1 MRQQEPEP
9 DASVVVGLV
18 APDEPGARRQGDAAP
33 GGRDLEGAGLGDR
46 GKDLVE
52 QAVAAVVAAEERL
65 GCREVLGGPE
75 PEGCDCHAG
84 ASPPGVIVAPTKSE
98 SVGVAQ
104 HIHPPRPK
112 PSKRRS
118 ESSETSWKRAFLSM
132 SGHIIVKGAR
142 EHNLKGIDVA
152 IPRGK
157 LVVVTGL
164 SGSGKSSLAFDT
176 IYAEGQRRY
185 VESLSSYARQFLG
198 QMKKP
203 EVDHIEGLSP
213 AISIDQKTTSKNPR
227 STVGT
232 TTEIYDYLRLLWA
245 HVGTPH
251 CPKCDRKIGKMSVD
265 QIVGETKA
273 LPDGAKLQVLAPI
286 VRDRK
291 GEYVRMLKDLKGQ
304 GYSRV
309 RVDGK
314 FGEVDDAW
322 KLEKTYK
329 HSIDIVVD
337 RLVVK
342 KTGDEGKAFE
352 ERLTDAIETSL
363 KAAEGLVILWSE
375 TGQSTGKEKG
385 SSSEQLYSES
395 FGCPD
400 HGAILPE
407 LTPRMF
413 SFNAPHGAC
422 PTCSGLGYSMQVD
435 ESKVIKDATR
445 SIRQGAFDSEVF
457 IFKSWMGRWLA
468 YVCSQLGVPI
478 EVPWN
483 KLTPAQKEIVLYGSP
498 DSFGTKWGG
507 ESHWE
512 GLAVRMQRLLK
523 ESESDRAKERIAAF
537 MTERPCGQC
546 KGWRL
551 KPEVLAV
558 SIHGESIIAATKRAV
573 TDALQWFTDLP
584 SHLSEREQKVA
595 KEILKEI
602 NERLKFLDDVGLGYL
617 SLDRGSATLSGGE
630 SQRIR
635 LASQIGSGL
644 QGVLYVLDEPSIGL
658 HQRDNHRLLATL
670 KRLRDLENTVLV
682 VEHDEDTMR
691 EADYLVDLGPG
702 AGEHGGH
709 LMAAGTPAE
718 VAANPKSL
726 TGQYLAGKLRI
737 EVPGSRR
744 ERDGKRVIRI
754 VGASENNL
762 KDLTVDLPL
771 GLFVAVTGVSGS
783 GKSTLINETLY
794 KGALRHLDLVGGENP
809 GRHRRIEGLNQVD
822 KVIDIDQSPIGRTPR
837 SNPAT
842 YTGVWT
848 PIRDLFAM
856 TPAAKEKGYGPGR
869 FSFNVKGGRCES
881 CEGDGVVKIEMH
893 FLPDVYVPCEVCK
906 GARYNKETL
915 QVKFKGKNIREVLDL
930 SVEEGLGFF
939 ENHPGIRGKLETIN
953 DVGLGYI
960 RLGQPATQ
968 LSGGEAQ
975 RVKLATELSKRGTG
989 RTLYILDEP
998 TTGLH
1003 TNDIKHL
1010 LEVLQRLVDAGNSV
1024 LVIEH
1029 NLDVVKCSD
1038 WVLDLGPEGGDAGGQ
1053 IVAEGTPE
1061 EIAQVDGSHTG
1072 RFLKPLLAT
1081 PNGPLASAPAR
1092 PPRKR
1097 RA

>member
-1 MRQQEPEP
+1 
-9 DASVVVGLV
+9 V
-18 APDEPGARRQGDAAP
+18 
-33 GGRDLEGAGLGDR
+33 
-46 GKDLVE
+46 
-52 QAVAAVVAAEERL
+52 
-65 GCREVLGGPE
+65 
-75 PEGCDCHAG
+75 
-84 ASPPGVIVAPTKSE
+84 
-98 SVGVAQ
+98 
-104 HIHPPRPK
+104 
-112 PSKRRS
+112 
-118 ESSETSWKRAFLSM
+118 
-132 SGHIIVKGAR
+132 SGSIIVKGAR

-185 VESLSSYARQFLG
+185 VESLSAYARQFLG

-251 CPKCDRKIGKMSVD
+251 CPKCERRIGRMSVD
-265 QIVGETKA
+265 QIVAETKQ
-273 LPDGAKLQVLAPI
+273 LPEGTKIQVLSPV

-291 GEYVRMLKDLKGQ
+291 GEYQKLFQGLKSQ
-304 GYSRV
+304 GYTRV
-309 RVDGK
+309 RVDGE
-314 FGEVDDAW
+314 FGDVDQGW

-329 HSIDIVVD
+329 HSVDIVVD
-337 RLVVK
+337 RLVVRK
-342 KTGDEGKAFE
+342 SGDEAASFE
-352 ERLTDAIETSL
+352 ERLADAIETAL
-363 KAAEGLVILWSE
+363 KAAEGLVTVWSE
-375 TGQSTGKEKG
+375 PEGGAGKGRDKEAKPQ
-385 SSSEQLYSES
+385 EQLYSES

-422 PTCSGLGYSMQVD
+422 PACSGLGYSLQVD
-435 ESKVIKDATR
+435 ESKVIKHPDR
-445 SIRQGAFDSEVF
+445 SIRDGAFDSEVF

-468 YVCSQLGVPI
+468 YVCGELGVPMNRR
-478 EVPWN
+478 WDA
-483 KLTPAQKEIVLYGSP
+483 LTEAQKEVVLYGAP
-498 DSFGTKWGG
+498 DAIPTKWGG
-507 ESHWE
+507 ESKWE

-523 ESESDRAKERIAAF
+523 ESESDRAKERLTAF
-537 MTERPCGQC
+537 MTERPCGTC

-558 SIHGESIIAATKRAV
+558 TIHGESIIRVTRRSV
-573 TDALQWFTDLP
+573 TDAVQWFHDLP
-584 SHLSEREQKVA
+584 THLSEREQKVA
-595 KEILKEI
+595 REILKEI
-602 NERLKFLDDVGLGYL
+602 NERLRFLDDVGLGYL
-617 SLDRGSATLSGGE
+617 SLDRASGTLSGGE

-670 KRLRDLENTVLV
+670 RRLRDLENTVLV

-691 EADYLVDLGPG
+691 EADYLIDLGPG

-709 LMAAGTPAE
+709 LVAHGTPAE
-718 VAANPKSL
+718 VARNPASL
-726 TGQYLAGKLRI
+726 TGQYLSGKLKV
-737 EVPGSRR
+737 ETPASRR
-744 ERDGKRVIRI
+744 QSDGRSIRI
-754 VGASENNL
+754 VGAAENNL
-762 KDLTVDLPL
+762 QDVTVDLPL

-794 KGALRHLDLVGGENP
+794 KAALTALGLVGGENP
-809 GRHRRIEGLNQVD
+809 GRHKRIEGLEQVD

-856 TPAAKEKGYGPGR
+856 TPDAKERGYGPGR
-869 FSFNVKGGRCES
+869 FSFNVKGGRCEA

-915 QVKFKGKNIREVLDL
+915 QVKFKGKSIREVLDL
-930 SVEEGLGFF
+930 SVEEGLAFF
-939 ENHPGIRGKLETIN
+939 ANHPMIRNKLQTIR

-989 RTLYILDEP
+989 KTLYILDEP

-1003 TNDIKHL
+1003 VHDVKHL
-1010 LEVLQRLVDAGNSV
+1010 LGVLQRLVDAGNSIV
-1024 LVIEH
+1024 VIEH
-1029 NLDVVKCSD
+1029 NLDVVKCAD
-1038 WVLDLGPEGGDAGGQ
+1038 WVIDLGPEGGDAGGQ
-1053 IVAEGTPE
+1053 VIAEGTPE
-1061 EIAQVDGSHTG
+1061 EVAQVEASYTG
-1072 RFLKPLLAT
+1072 RFLKPMLEV
-1081 PNGPLASAPAR
+1081 PDEPLAARAPA
-1092 PPRKR
+1092 PKPRKKR
-1097 RA
+1097 

>member
-1 MRQQEPEP
+1 
-9 DASVVVGLV
+9 
-18 APDEPGARRQGDAAP
+18 
-33 GGRDLEGAGLGDR
+33 
-46 GKDLVE
+46 
-52 QAVAAVVAAEERL
+52 
-65 GCREVLGGPE
+65 
-75 PEGCDCHAG
+75 
-84 ASPPGVIVAPTKSE
+84 
-98 SVGVAQ
+98 
-104 HIHPPRPK
+104 
-112 PSKRRS
+112 
-118 ESSETSWKRAFLSM
+118 M

-142 EHNLKGIDVA
+142 EHNLKGIDVS

-185 VESLSSYARQFLG
+185 VESLSAYARQFLG

-213 AISIDQKTTSKNPR
+213 AISIDQKTTSRNPR

-232 TTEIYDYLRLLWA
+232 ATEIYDYLRLLWA
-245 HVGTPH
+245 HVGIPH
-251 CPKCDRKIGKMSVD
+251 CPKCQRKIGKMSVD
-265 QIVGETKA
+265 QIVEETKR
-273 LPDGAKLQVLAPI
+273 LPAETKVQVLAPV

-291 GEYVRMLKDLKGQ
+291 GEYQRLFKDLKGQ

-309 RVDGK
+309 RVDGE
-314 FGEVDDAW
+314 FGDVDNAW

-329 HSIDIVVD
+329 HSVDIVVD

-342 KTGDEGKAFE
+342 AAGKDAAAQKDGADFE
-352 ERLTDAIETSL
+352 ERLSDAIETAMKS
-363 KAAEGLVILWSE
+363 AEGLVIVWSE
-375 TGQSTGKEKG
+375 PPAGSKSGSGQSDRKP
-385 SSSEQLYSES
+385 SEQLYSES

-422 PTCSGLGYSMQVD
+422 PNCSGLGYSMQPD
-435 ESKVIKDATR
+435 ESKIIKDADR
-445 SIRQGAFDSEVF
+445 SIRQGCFDSEVF
-457 IFKSWMGRWLA
+457 IFKSWMGRWVQYA
-468 YVCSQLGVPI
+468 CAQLGVSVD
-478 EVPWN
+478 VPWR
-483 KLTPAQKEIVLYGSP
+483 KMPPAHKDIILYGSP
-498 DSFGTKWGG
+498 EAFSTKWGG
-507 ESHWE
+507 ESQWE

-523 ESESDRAKERIAAF
+523 ESESERAKERIAAF
-537 MTERPCGQC
+537 MTERPCAVC

-558 SIHGESIIAATKRAV
+558 TIQGDSVIHATKRAV

-584 SHLSEREQKVA
+584 ARMSERENKVG

-602 NERLKFLDDVGLGYL
+602 LERLRFLDDVGLGYL
-617 SLDRGSATLSGGE
+617 SLDRASGTLSGGE

-670 KRLRDLENTVLV
+670 RRLRDLENTVLV

-691 EADYLVDLGPG
+691 EADYIVDLGPG
-702 AGEHGGH
+702 AGEHGGY
-709 LMAAGTPAE
+709 LIAQGTPKE

-726 TGQYLAGKLRI
+726 TGQYLSGKLGVA
-737 EVPGSRR
+737 VPGSRR
-744 ERDGKRVIRI
+744 ERDGKRNIRI
-754 VGASENNL
+754 AGAGENNL
-762 KDLTVDLPL
+762 KDITVDIPL

-809 GRHRRIEGLNQVD
+809 GKHKRVDGLDQVD

-848 PIRDLFAM
+848 PIRDLFAL
-856 TPAAKEKGYGPGR
+856 TPDAKARGYKTGR
-869 FSFNVKGGRCES
+869 FSFNVKGGRCEA

-915 QVKFKGKNIREVLDL
+915 QVKYKGKNIREVLDL
-930 SVEEGLGFF
+930 SVEEGLVFF
-939 ENHPGIRGKLETIN
+939 ENHPAIRNKLQTIN

-1003 TNDIKHL
+1003 VHDIKHL

-1024 LVIEH
+1024 VVIEH
-1029 NLDVVKCSD
+1029 NLDVIKTSD
-1038 WVLDLGPEGGDAGGQ
+1038 WVIDLGPEGGDAGGEV
-1053 IVAEGTPE
+1053 IAEGTPE
-1061 EIAQVDGSHTG
+1061 EVAQVEASYTG
-1072 RFLKPLLAT
+1072 AFLRPLLA
-1081 PNGPLASAPAR
+1081 PSDAPLAAS
-1092 PPRKR
+1092 PPRPAPKR
-1097 RA
+1097 KR

>member
-1 MRQQEPEP
+1 
-9 DASVVVGLV
+9 
-18 APDEPGARRQGDAAP
+18 
-33 GGRDLEGAGLGDR
+33 
-46 GKDLVE
+46 
-52 QAVAAVVAAEERL
+52 
-65 GCREVLGGPE
+65 
-75 PEGCDCHAG
+75 
-84 ASPPGVIVAPTKSE
+84 
-98 SVGVAQ
+98 
-104 HIHPPRPK
+104 
-112 PSKRRS
+112 
-118 ESSETSWKRAFLSM
+118 M
-132 SGHIIVKGAR
+132 SGSIIVKGAR
-142 EHNLKGIDVA
+142 EHNLKNIDVT

-213 AISIDQKTTSKNPR
+213 AISIDQRTTSRNPR

-232 TTEIYDYLRLLWA
+232 TTEVYDYLRLLWA

-251 CPKCDRKIGKMSVD
+251 CPTCSRKIGKMSVD
-265 QIVGETKA
+265 QIVEETKR
-273 LPDGAKLQVLAPI
+273 LPSGTKIQVLSPV

-291 GEYVRMLKDLKGQ
+291 GEYQRLFKDLQAQ

-314 FGEVDDAW
+314 FGDVDEAW

-329 HSIDIVVD
+329 HSVDIVVD
-337 RLVVK
+337 RLAVK
-342 KTGDEGKAFE
+342 LEGAEGKSFV

-363 KAAEGLVILWSE
+363 KAAAGLVIIWSE
-375 TGQSTGKEKG
+375 AATTRSGDPGQSAESGKSRGESGK
-385 SSSEQLYSES
+385 SAEQLYSES

-422 PTCSGLGYSMQVD
+422 PGCSGLGYSMQPD
-435 ESKVIKDATR
+435 EAKIIKHPDR
-445 SIRQGAFDSEVF
+445 SIRGGAFDSEVF

-468 YVCSQLGVPI
+468 YICGELGVNVN
-478 EVPWN
+478 EPWSEMSDAH
-483 KLTPAQKEIVLYGSP
+483 KKIVLYGAP
-498 DSFGTKWGG
+498 DTIQTKWGG
-507 ESHWE
+507 ESKWE
-512 GLAVRMQRLLK
+512 GLAVRLQRLMK
-523 ESESDRAKERIAAF
+523 ESESERAKERIAAL
-537 MTERPCGQC
+537 MVERPCGTC

-558 SIHGESIIAATKRAV
+558 TIHKDSIIAATRRAV
-573 TDALQWFTDLP
+573 TDCLRWFQDLP
-584 SHLSEREQKVA
+584 AKLTQRENAVA

-602 NERLKFLDDVGLGYL
+602 VERLKFLDDVGLGYL
-617 SLDRGSATLSGGE
+617 SLDRAAGTLSGGE

-670 KRLRDLENTVLV
+670 RRLRDLDNTVIV

-702 AGEHGGH
+702 AGEHGGE
-709 LMAAGTPAE
+709 LIAFGTPDD
-718 VAANPKSL
+718 VARNPKSL

-737 EVPGSRR
+737 PIPASRR
-744 ERDGKRVIRI
+744 HGDGRTVRI
-754 VGASENNL
+754 VGAGENNL
-762 KDLTVDLPL
+762 KDITVDIPL
-771 GLFVAVTGVSGS
+771 GLFVSVTGVSGS
-783 GKSTLINETLY
+783 GKSTLINDTLY
-794 KGALRHLDLVGGENP
+794 KAALKSLDLVGGEKP
-809 GRHRRIEGLNQVD
+809 GKHKRIEGLEQVD

-848 PIRDLFAM
+848 PIRDIFAM
-856 TPAAKEKGYGPGR
+856 TPDAKNRGYMTGR
-869 FSFNVKGGRCES
+869 FSFNVKGGRCEA

-893 FLPDVYVPCEVCK
+893 FLPDVYVPCEVCR

-915 QVKFKGKNIREVLDL
+915 LVKYKGKNIREVLDL
-930 SVEEGLGFF
+930 SVEEGLAFF
-939 ENHPGIRGKLETIN
+939 ENIPAIRNKLQTIF

-989 RTLYILDEP
+989 KTLYILDEP

-1003 TNDIKHL
+1003 VHDIKHL
-1010 LEVLQRLVDAGNSV
+1010 LGVLQRLVDAGNSV
-1024 LVIEH
+1024 VVIEH

-1038 WVLDLGPEGGDAGGQ
+1038 WVIDLGPEGGDAGGQ
-1053 IVAEGTPE
+1053 VIAEGAPE
-1061 EIAQVDGSHTG
+1061 EIAQVKESFTG
-1072 RFLKPLLAT
+1072 QFLRPLLERDA
-1081 PNGPLASAPAR
+1081 PMGHLAAAA
-1092 PPRKR
+1092 PPRLTRPVRKPP
-1097 RA
+1097 ALSSKA

>member
-1 MRQQEPEP
+1 
-9 DASVVVGLV
+9 
-18 APDEPGARRQGDAAP
+18 
-33 GGRDLEGAGLGDR
+33 
-46 GKDLVE
+46 
-52 QAVAAVVAAEERL
+52 
-65 GCREVLGGPE
+65 
-75 PEGCDCHAG
+75 
-84 ASPPGVIVAPTKSE
+84 
-98 SVGVAQ
+98 
-104 HIHPPRPK
+104 
-112 PSKRRS
+112 
-118 ESSETSWKRAFLSM
+118 M

-185 VESLSSYARQFLG
+185 VESLSAYARQFLG

-213 AISIDQKTTSKNPR
+213 AISIDQKTTSRNPR

-232 TTEIYDYLRLLWA
+232 ATEIYDYLRLLWA

-251 CPKCDRKIGKMSVD
+251 CPKCERKIGRMSVD
-265 QIVGETKA
+265 QIVEETKR
-273 LPDGAKLQVLAPI
+273 LPEGTKVQVLGPV

-291 GEYVRMLKDLKGQ
+291 GEYQKLFKDLQSQ
-304 GYSRV
+304 GYARV
-309 RVDGK
+309 RVDGE
-314 FGEVDDAW
+314 FGEVDQGW

-329 HSIDIVVD
+329 HSVDIVVD

-342 KTGDEGKAFE
+342 HAGDEGKEFG
-352 ERLTDAIETSL
+352 ERLADAVETAMKS
-363 KAAEGLVILWSE
+363 AEGLVTIWSE
-375 TGQSTGKEKG
+375 GPAATGKGADKTRPQ
-385 SSSEQLYSES
+385 EQLYSES

-422 PTCSGLGYSMQVD
+422 PTCSGLGYSMQLDV
-435 ESKVIKDATR
+435 SKVIKHPDR
-445 SIRQGAFDSEVF
+445 SIRDGCFDSEVF
-457 IFKSWMGRWLA
+457 IFRSWMGRWLA
-468 YVCSQLGVPI
+468 YVCGELGVPVNRRWDALTEAQQ
-478 EVPWN
+478 EV
-483 KLTPAQKEIVLYGSP
+483 VLYGAP
-498 DSFGTKWGG
+498 DTIETKWGG
-507 ESHWE
+507 ESKWE

-523 ESESDRAKERIAAF
+523 ESESERAKERIAAF
-537 MTERPCGQC
+537 MTERPCGTC

-558 SIHGESIIAATKRAV
+558 AIQGESIIAATRRSV

-584 SHLSEREQKVA
+584 SHFTERETKVA

-602 NERLKFLDDVGLGYL
+602 NERLRFLDDVGLGYL
-617 SLDRGSATLSGGE
+617 SLDRTSGTLSGGE

-670 KRLRDLENTVLV
+670 RRLRDLENTVLV

-709 LMAAGTPAE
+709 LVASGTPKE

-726 TGQYLAGKLRI
+726 TGQYLSGKLKV
-737 EVPGSRR
+737 ETPASRR
-744 ERDGKRVIRI
+744 QADGRTIRI
-754 VGASENNL
+754 VGAAENNL
-762 KDLTVDLPL
+762 KDLTVDIPL
-771 GLFVAVTGVSGS
+771 GLFVSVTGVSGS

-794 KGALRHLDLVGGENP
+794 KAALKSLDLVGGENP
-809 GRHRRIEGLNQVD
+809 GKHKRIDGLEQVD

-842 YTGVWT
+842 YTGLWT
-848 PIRDLFAM
+848 PIRELFAM
-856 TPAAKEKGYGPGR
+856 TPDAKSRGFGPGR
-869 FSFNVKGGRCES
+869 FSFNVKGGRCEA

-915 QVKFKGKNIREVLDL
+915 VVRYKGKNIREVLDL
-930 SVEEGLGFF
+930 SVEEGLVFF
-939 ENHPGIRGKLETIN
+939 ENLPQIRNKLQTIN

-1003 TNDIKHL
+1003 VHDVKHL
-1010 LEVLQRLVDAGNSV
+1010 LGVLQRLVDAGNSIV
-1024 LVIEH
+1024 VIEH

-1038 WVLDLGPEGGDAGGQ
+1038 WVIDLGPEGGDAGGYV
-1053 IVAEGTPE
+1053 IAEGTPE
-1061 EIAQVDGSHTG
+1061 EVAQVAASHTG
-1072 RFLKPLLAT
+1072 QFLKPMLDV
-1081 PNGPLASAPAR
+1081 PDEPLAARAPAAK
-1092 PPRKR
+1092 PRKR
-1097 RA
+1097 TPRRN

>member
-1 MRQQEPEP
+1 
-9 DASVVVGLV
+9 
-18 APDEPGARRQGDAAP
+18 
-33 GGRDLEGAGLGDR
+33 
-46 GKDLVE
+46 
-52 QAVAAVVAAEERL
+52 
-65 GCREVLGGPE
+65 
-75 PEGCDCHAG
+75 
-84 ASPPGVIVAPTKSE
+84 
-98 SVGVAQ
+98 
-104 HIHPPRPK
+104 
-112 PSKRRS
+112 
-118 ESSETSWKRAFLSM
+118 M

-185 VESLSSYARQFLG
+185 VESLSAYARQFLG

-213 AISIDQKTTSKNPR
+213 AISIDQKTTSRNPR

-232 TTEIYDYLRLLWA
+232 ATEIYDYLRLLWA

-251 CPKCDRKIGKMSVD
+251 CPKCERKIGRMSVD
-265 QIVGETKA
+265 QIVEETKR
-273 LPDGAKLQVLAPI
+273 LPEGTKIQVLGPV

-291 GEYVRMLKDLKGQ
+291 GEYHKLFKDLQAQ
-304 GYSRV
+304 GYARV
-309 RVDGK
+309 RVDGE
-314 FGEVDDAW
+314 FGDVDQGW

-329 HSIDIVVD
+329 HSVDLVVD

-342 KTGDEGKAFE
+342 AKGDEGKEFE
-352 ERLTDAIETSL
+352 ERLADAVETAL
-363 KAAEGLVILWSE
+363 KAAEGLVTIWSE
-375 TGQSTGKEKG
+375 LPAMSVKSGDKQSQKTAVA
-385 SSSEQLYSES
+385 EQLYSES

-422 PTCSGLGYSMQVD
+422 PSCSGLGYSMQID
-435 ESKVIKDATR
+435 ESKVIKRPER
-445 SIRQGAFDSEVF
+445 SIKDGCFDSEVF
-457 IFKSWMGRWLA
+457 IFRSWMGRWLA
-468 YVCSQLGVPI
+468 YVCGQFGVPVNRPWEDLTDAQR
-478 EVPWN
+478 EV
-483 KLTPAQKEIVLYGSP
+483 VLYGSP
-498 DSFGTKWGG
+498 EGFETKWGG
-507 ESHWE
+507 ESKWE

-523 ESESDRAKERIAAF
+523 ESESERAKERIAAF
-537 MTERPCGQC
+537 MTERPCGTC

-558 SIHGESIIAATKRAV
+558 AIQGESIIAATRRSV

-584 SHLSEREQKVA
+584 GQFTEREQTVSR
-595 KEILKEI
+595 EILKEI
-602 NERLKFLDDVGLGYL
+602 NERLRFLDDVGLGYL
-617 SLDRGSATLSGGE
+617 SLDRTSGTLSGGE

-670 KRLRDLENTVLV
+670 RRLRDLENTVLV

-702 AGEHGGH
+702 AGEHGGY
-709 LMAAGTPAE
+709 LVASGTPKE

-726 TGQYLAGKLRI
+726 TGQYLSGKLKI
-737 EVPGSRR
+737 DTPPARR
-744 ERDGKRVIRI
+744 SSDGRTIRI
-754 VGASENNL
+754 VGAAENNL
-762 KDLTVDLPL
+762 QDITVDIPL

-794 KGALRHLDLVGGENP
+794 KAALKSLDLVGGENP
-809 GRHRRIEGLNQVD
+809 GKHKRIEGLEQVD

-842 YTGVWT
+842 YTGLWT
-848 PIRDLFAM
+848 PIRELFAM
-856 TPAAKEKGYGPGR
+856 TPDAKSRGFGPGR
-869 FSFNVKGGRCES
+869 FSFNVKGGRCEA

-915 QVKFKGKNIREVLDL
+915 LVRYKGKNIREVLDL
-930 SVEEGLGFF
+930 SVEEGLEFF
-939 ENHPGIRGKLETIN
+939 QNIPQIRNKLQTIL

-989 RTLYILDEP
+989 DTLYILDEP

-1003 TNDIKHL
+1003 VHDVKHL
-1010 LEVLQRLVDAGNSV
+1010 LGVLQRLVDAGNSIV
-1024 LVIEH
+1024 VIEH
-1029 NLDVVKCSD
+1029 NLEVVKCSD
-1038 WVLDLGPEGGDAGGQ
+1038 WVIDLGPEGGDAGGLV
-1053 IVAEGTPE
+1053 IAEGTPE
-1061 EIAQVDGSHTG
+1061 EVAQVAASYTG
-1072 RFLKPLLAT
+1072 QFLKPMLDV
-1081 PNGPLASAPAR
+1081 PDEPLAARAP

-1097 RA
+1097 KPARRS

>member
-1 MRQQEPEP
+1 M
-9 DASVVVGLV
+9 
-18 APDEPGARRQGDAAP
+18 
-33 GGRDLEGAGLGDR
+33 
-46 GKDLVE
+46 
-52 QAVAAVVAAEERL
+52 
-65 GCREVLGGPE
+65 
-75 PEGCDCHAG
+75 
-84 ASPPGVIVAPTKSE
+84 T
-98 SVGVAQ
+98 
-104 HIHPPRPK
+104 
-112 PSKRRS
+112 
-118 ESSETSWKRAFLSM
+118 
-132 SGHIIVKGAR
+132 GHIVVKGAR

-185 VESLSSYARQFLG
+185 VESLSAYARQFLG

-213 AISIDQKTTSKNPR
+213 AISIDQRTTSRNPR

-251 CPKCDRKIGKMSVD
+251 CPKCQRRIGKMSVD
-265 QIVGETKA
+265 QIVAEAKA
-273 LPDGAKLQVLAPI
+273 LPEGAKVQVLAPV

-291 GEYVRMLKDLKGQ
+291 GEYQRLFKDLQSQ

-309 RVDGK
+309 RVDGE
-314 FGEVDDAW
+314 FGEVDQGW
-322 KLEKTYK
+322 RLEKTYK
-329 HSIDIVVD
+329 HSVDIVVD
-337 RLVVK
+337 RLVVRK
-342 KTGDEGKAFE
+342 KGEEAASFE
-352 ERLTDAIETSL
+352 ERLADAIETAL
-363 KAAEGLVILWSE
+363 RAAEGLVTVWSE
-375 TGQSTGKEKG
+375 SGEGRQAKAA
-385 SSSEQLYSES
+385 EQLYSES

-422 PTCSGLGYSMQVD
+422 PNCSGLGYSMQMD
-435 ESKVIKDATR
+435 ESKVVKRPDR
-445 SIRQGAFDSEVF
+445 SIRDGCFDSEVL
-457 IFKSWMGRWLA
+457 IFRSWMGRWLA
-468 YVCSQLGVPI
+468 YVCGQLGVPLTVAW
-478 EVPWN
+478 E
-483 KLTPAQKEIVLYGSP
+483 KLTPAQRDVVLYGAP
-498 DSFGTKWGG
+498 ESFPTKWGG

-512 GLAVRMQRLLK
+512 GLGTRMQRLLK

-537 MTERPCGQC
+537 MTERPCAVC

-558 SIHGESIIAATKRAV
+558 TIHGESVIASTKRAV

-584 SHLSEREQKVA
+584 GQLTERENTVA
-595 KEILKEI
+595 REILKEI
-602 NERLKFLDDVGLGYL
+602 LERLRFLDDVGLGYL
-617 SLDRGSATLSGGE
+617 SLDRASGTLSGGE

-670 KRLRDLENTVLV
+670 RRLRDLENTVLV

-691 EADYLVDLGPG
+691 AADWLVDLGPG
-702 AGEHGGH
+702 AGEHGGR
-709 LMAAGTPAE
+709 LMASGTPAE
-718 VAANPKSL
+718 VARVKDSL
-726 TGQYLAGKLRI
+726 TGQYLAGNLRI
-737 EVPGSRR
+737 DTPPARRAPGGRTL
-744 ERDGKRVIRI
+744 RI
-754 VGASENNL
+754 VGAAENNL
-762 KDLTVDLPL
+762 KSIDVEIPL

-794 KGALRHLDLVGGENP
+794 KAALKNLGLVGGENP
-809 GRHRRIEGLNQVD
+809 GKHKRIEGLNQVD

-856 TPAAKEKGYGPGR
+856 TPDARERGYGPGR
-869 FSFNVKGGRCES
+869 FSFNVKGGRCEA

-915 QVKFKGKNIREVLDL
+915 LVKYKGKSIREVLDL
-930 SVEEGLGFF
+930 SVEEGLAFF
-939 ENHPGIRGKLETIN
+939 ENIPAIKGKLQTIH
-953 DVGLGYI
+953 DVGLGYV

-1003 TNDIKHL
+1003 VHDVKHL
-1010 LEVLQRLVDAGNSV
+1010 LGVLQRLVDAGNSV
-1024 LVIEH
+1024 VVIEH
-1029 NLDVVKCSD
+1029 NLDVVKCAD
-1038 WVLDLGPEGGDAGGQ
+1038 WVVDLGPEGGDAGGLV
-1053 IVAEGTPE
+1053 VAEGTPE
-1061 EIAQVDGSHTG
+1061 EVAQVEASHTG
-1072 RFLKPLLAT
+1072 RFLRPMLGV
-1081 PNGPLASAPAR
+1081 PEGPMAARAPPA
-1092 PPRKR
+1092 KGKGR
-1097 RA
+1097 RR

>member
-1 MRQQEPEP
+1 M
-9 DASVVVGLV
+9 
-18 APDEPGARRQGDAAP
+18 
-33 GGRDLEGAGLGDR
+33 AG
-46 GKDLVE
+46 
-52 QAVAAVVAAEERL
+52 
-65 GCREVLGGPE
+65 
-75 PEGCDCHAG
+75 
-84 ASPPGVIVAPTKSE
+84 S
-98 SVGVAQ
+98 
-104 HIHPPRPK
+104 
-112 PSKRRS
+112 
-118 ESSETSWKRAFLSM
+118 
-132 SGHIIVKGAR
+132 IIVRGAR
-142 EHNLKGIDVA
+142 EHNLKGIDVT

-185 VESLSSYARQFLG
+185 VESLSAYARQFLG

-232 TTEIYDYLRLLWA
+232 TTEVYDYLRLLWA
-245 HVGTPH
+245 HVGVPH
-251 CPKCDRKIGKMSVD
+251 CPKCGRGIGKMSVD
-265 QIVGETKA
+265 QIVEETKR
-273 LPDGAKLQVLAPI
+273 LPENTRIQILAPI

-291 GEYVRMLKDLKGQ
+291 GEFVRLLKDLQAQ

-314 FGEVDDAW
+314 FGDIDDDW
-322 KLEKTYK
+322 KLEKSYK
-329 HSIDIVVD
+329 HSVDIVVD
-337 RLVVK
+337 RLTMK
-342 KTGDEGKAFE
+342 KGE
-352 ERLTDAIETSL
+352 EFDGRLTDALETAM
-363 KAAEGLVILWSE
+363 KAAEGLVTVW
-375 TGQSTGKEKG
+375 TEKA
-385 SSSEQLYSES
+385 EQLYSES

-422 PTCSGLGYSMQVD
+422 QTCSGLGFSMQPD
-435 ESKVIKDATR
+435 EDKIIKDR
-445 SIRQGAFDSEVF
+445 SKSIRGGAFHSDVF

-468 YVCSQLGVPI
+468 HVCDTLDISVDAPWRALPEAHR
-478 EVPWN
+478 EVI
-483 KLTPAQKEIVLYGSP
+483 L
-498 DSFGTKWGG
+498 FGTPEAIPTRWGND
-507 ESHWE
+507 SHWE
-512 GLAVRMQRLLK
+512 GLSVRMQRLLK
-523 ESESDRAKERIAAF
+523 ESESERAKEKIAEF
-537 MTERPCGQC
+537 MSERPCATC

-551 KPEVLAV
+551 RPEVLAV
-558 SIHGESIIAATKRAV
+558 TVNGKSIIESTRLAV
-573 TDALQWFTDLP
+573 SDALAWFRDLP
-584 SHLSEREQKVA
+584 SHLTERETKVA

-602 NERLKFLDDVGLGYL
+602 VERLRFLDDVGLNYL
-617 SLDRGSATLSGGE
+617 NLDRASGTLSGGE

-670 KRLRDLENTVLV
+670 RRLRDLENTVLV

-691 EADYLVDLGPG
+691 EADWLIDLGPG
-702 AGEHGGH
+702 AGEHGGQ
-709 LMAAGTPAE
+709 LMAAGTPDE
-718 VAANPKSL
+718 VARNASSL
-726 TGQYLAGKLRI
+726 TGQYLAGKLTI
-737 EVPGSRR
+737 PVPPSRR
-744 ERDGKRVIRI
+744 EGSGNTIRI
-754 VGASENNL
+754 LGAEENNL
-762 KDLTVDLPL
+762 KKVSVDIPL
-771 GLFVAVTGVSGS
+771 GQFVAVTGVSGS

-794 KGALRHLDLVGGENP
+794 KAALKQLGYVGGERP
-809 GRHRRIEGLNQVD
+809 GKHGGIIGLNHVD

-842 YTGVWT
+842 YTGTWT

-856 TPAAKEKGYGPGR
+856 TQDARNRGYKSGR
-869 FSFNVKGGRCES
+869 FSFNVKGGRCEA

-915 QVKFKGKNIREVLDL
+915 QVKYKGKNIREVLDL
-930 SVEEGLGFF
+930 SVEEALVFF
-939 ENHPGIRGKLETIN
+939 ENLPQIRNKLQTIH

-989 RTLYILDEP
+989 KTLYILDEP

-1003 TNDIKHL
+1003 VHDIKHL
-1010 LEVLQRLVDAGNSV
+1010 LGVL
-1024 LVIEH
+1024 
-1029 NLDVVKCSD
+1029 
-1038 WVLDLGPEGGDAGGQ
+1038 
-1053 IVAEGTPE
+1053 
-1061 EIAQVDGSHTG
+1061 
-1072 RFLKPLLAT
+1072 
-1081 PNGPLASAPAR
+1081 
-1092 PPRKR
+1092 
-1097 RA
+1097 